1 MTFGSQTTAP
11 GRAGAAWHH
20 SKMSTLARTPL
31 SLSELRRDLSFS
43 AIFSGFLAMF
53 VGLSGTLALLFS
65 AASSANLTA
74 AQTSSWVMSVCV
86 AIGVTGLILS
96 WVYRAPV
103 VTAFSTPGLA
113 LLASDMNRFSYSEV
127 IGALLVTALVVTVLG
142 FSGLYARL
150 VARIPGAVAAGVLA
164 GILLPFALGVFR
176 AVPSSPLLVGVMVGT
191 YLVARRLA
199 PRYAVPLALL
209 AGLVVAGVTG
219 SFTNA
224 AFAWTLP
231 SLVLTAP
238 SFSVSSM
245 LVLAL
250 PMTVLALASQHLP
263 GLAVLKASG
272 FDRVPATPLV
282 GFTGLASFL
291 SAPFGAHTTTLAA
304 ITAAICAGP
313 EAHPEP
319 AKRYVAGLASGASY
333 LLAALAGGVLAG
345 AFALLPPALLA
356 ALAGLALTG
365 SLLSSLEASFREPA
379 WREVALLTLVVTASG
394 VTFLGVG
401 SAFWGIALG
410 LAATL
415 VLRPGRT
422 A

>member
-1 MTFGSQTTAP
+1 
-11 GRAGAAWHH
+11 
-20 SKMSTLARTPL
+20 MSILARTPL
-31 SLSELRRDLSFS
+31 SLGDLRRDLSFS
-43 AIFSGFLAMF
+43 AVFSGFLAMF

-65 AASSANLTA
+65 AAKSSHLTA

-86 AIGVTGLILS
+86 AIGVTGLVLS

-113 LLASDMNRFSYSEV
+113 LLASDMNRFSYADV
-127 IGALLVTALVVTVLG
+127 IGALIVTALVVTVLG

-150 VARIPGAVAAGVLA
+150 VERIPSAVAAAVLA

-176 AVPSSPLLVGVMVGT
+176 ALPSSPLLVGLMVAT
-191 YLVARRLA
+191 YLVARRFA
-199 PRYAVPLALL
+199 ARYAVPLALL
-209 AGLVVAGVTG
+209 IGLIVAGFTG
-219 SFTNA
+219 SFTGA

-231 SLVLTAP
+231 SLVFTAP
-238 SFSVSSM
+238 SFSLSAT

-250 PMTVLALASQHLP
+250 PMTILALASQHLP
-263 GLAVLKASG
+263 GLAVMKASG
-272 FDRVPATPLV
+272 FGRVPATPLV
-282 GFTGLASFL
+282 GVTGLASLL
-291 SAPFGAHTTTLAA
+291 SASFGAHTTTLAA

-319 AKRYVAGLASGASY
+319 SKRYVAGLASGASY

-365 SLLSSLEASFREPA
+365 SLLSSLEASLREAA

-401 SAFWGIALG
+401 SAFWGIVVG